1 MSQFSI
7 NPFDV
12 IIDKLNKIET
22 ALSNQSH
29 KDADPI
35 YLKIDKAAT
44 FLSLTPNALRVMVH
58 KNQITYIKKQG
69 KIYFNKTELIDW
81 LESGRVYPMDVNL
94 EMESIL
100 VRQMALNRK

>member
-1 MSQFSI
+1 MSQLSI

-22 ALSNQSH
+22 SLSYHSH
-29 KDADPI
+29 KDTDPI

-69 KIYFNKTELIDW
+69 KIYFNKTELIEW
-81 LESGRVYPMDVNL
+81 LESGRVNL
-94 EMESIL
+94 VTEQIEPLSIL
-100 VRQMALNRK
+100 IGKREQSR

>member
-1 MSQFSI
+1 MSQFSV

-22 ALSNQSH
+22 CLLNQSH

-35 YLKIDKAAT
+35 YLKIDKAAS

-58 KNQITYIKKQG
+58 KNQISYIKKQG
-69 KIYFNKTELIDW
+69 KIYFNKTELIEW
-81 LESGRVYPMDVNL
+81 LESGRVYPEDLNL
-94 EMESIL
+94 ELESIL
-100 VRQMALNRK
+100 VRQKRNRK